1 MIIWAMKTR
10 QIKRK
15 LSLEKAKKVQIIISF
30 FYAFLSYLL
39 NLEISLEWKKTC
51 KSFVSANVF
60 NKTLIGVNLNKCG
73 GSNAIGT
80 VI

>member
-30 FYAFLSYLL
+30 LCFFKLFI
-39 NLEISLEWKKTC
+39 E
-51 KSFVSANVF
+51 FR
-60 NKTLIGVNLNKCG
+60 NKFGVEKDLQ
-73 GSNAIGT
+73 
-80 VI
+80 VICFS